1 MMHITTEQMLN
12 IAEEHYDIYKA
23 EPLHSYIVMSD
34 YGTSEL
40 EIPWQE
46 ITSFLNRWQLN
57 GIVDDPDRFFTWY
70 YINYVVNSWF
80 FRLHYRG
87 KIGLEQ
93 SGKLIRYDR
102 LPFIRRIQSIVQTKK
117 NG

>member
-1 MMHITTEQMLN
+1 MTHITTGQMLN
-12 IAEEHYDIYKA
+12 IAEEHYNTYKK
-23 EPLHSYIVMSD
+23 EPLHSYIVVSD

-40 EIPWQE
+40 GIPWQE
-46 ITSFLNRWQLN
+46 ITPFLNRWQLN

-87 KIGLEQ
+87 KIGPEQ
-93 SGKLIRYDR
+93 RGKLIRYDR
-102 LPFIRRIQSIVQTKK
+102 LTIIRQIQSIIQTKK
-117 NG
+117 S